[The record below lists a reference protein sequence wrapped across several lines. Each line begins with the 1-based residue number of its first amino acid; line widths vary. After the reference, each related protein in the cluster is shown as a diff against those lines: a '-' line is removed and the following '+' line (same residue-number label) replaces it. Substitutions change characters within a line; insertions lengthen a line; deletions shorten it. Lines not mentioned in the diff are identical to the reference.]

1 MYKCNIDIVCYIA
14 VAGNKAYLF
23 QKQIH
28 FPSPLRH
35 RKCTRVWIWFPH
47 LSWIHQMDGGH
58 CCKLGVV
65 GGVGD
70 VVVVAVVDIVV
81 QVWLSSHPVLVC
93 SHTKYKFL
101 HKVVRIL
108 KKRAPRDV
116 TLQQGVVN
124 IWIFARFWNCW
135 ENPSKRIRAAD
146 KNKEKVEK

>member
-65 GGVGD
+65 VGVVV
-70 VVVVAVVDIVV
+70 VVVVAVDIVV
-81 QVWLSSHPVLVC
+81 QVWLWMKHLFGKNSEQKCKLQIISAGNVRLKLRNSSNKCFQNTFLIKFGLPV
-93 SHTKYKFL
+93 
-101 HKVVRIL
+101 
-108 KKRAPRDV
+108 
-116 TLQQGVVN
+116 Q
-124 IWIFARFWNCW
+124 
-135 ENPSKRIRAAD
+135 SKH
-146 KNKEKVEK
+146 